1 MSGNESTTERTYD
14 PRRYA
19 PGELAAL
26 AARHG
31 LKRSAARPRFTVYLR
46 RLWDRRRFISAY
58 ADARNTSKYSGTV
71 VGRLWQVITPLLN
84 AAVYFVMF
92 GLILGGSDEVEHY
105 VTFLV
110 TGMFVFTYTQRTVAA
125 GAKSMSTDLGLIR
138 ALHFPRAV
146 LPLARTLQE
155 LQQLLWSMLVLL
167 AIVLLDGASPSA
179 YWLLIPVALLL
190 QTMFNAGAALT
201 VARLGDQVRDL
212 NHLMPFITRTWLYLS
227 GIFFSIQDKVVGHP
241 LPDGEW
247 SGAHLPQWVA
257 DLMYAN
263 PAAAYIELMRG
274 LLTSAT
280 GPTATT
286 WLTCAAWAV
295 VGLIGGGWYFWSA
308 EERYGRG

>member
-1 MSGNESTTERTYD
+1 MSGNESTAERTYD

-26 AARHG
+26 ATRHG
-31 LKRSAARPRFTVYLR
+31 LRRSAARPRMTVYLR

-71 VGRLWQVITPLLN
+71 IGRLWQVITPLLN

-92 GLILGGSDEVEHY
+92 GLILGGGAGVDNY
-105 VTFLV
+105 VAFLV

-125 GAKSMSTDLGLIR
+125 GGKSVSANLSLIR
-138 ALHFPRAV
+138 ALHFPRAI
-146 LPLARTLQE
+146 LPIAYTLQE
-155 LQQLLWSMLVLL
+155 LQQLFWSMLVLL
-167 AIVLLDGASPSA
+167 PIVLLDGGRPSA
-179 YWLLIPVALLL
+179 HWLLVPVALFL
-190 QTMFNAGAALT
+190 QTLFNAGAALIA
-201 VARLGDQVRDL
+201 ARLGTQVRDL
-212 NHLMPFITRTWLYLS
+212 NQLMPFITRTWLYLS

-241 LPDGEW
+241 APDGEW

-274 LLTSAT
+274 LLMSDT

-286 WLTCAAWAV
+286 WLTCAAWA
-295 VGLIGGGWYFWSA
+295 LIGCVGGVWYFWSA